1 MNRRWCKLAPVVR
14 GAKAWNFRFGS
25 QEVEGEGYMRLKL
38 DLEVWEASFSA
49 PLGRVALL
57 LCNFCRPMLCISAAY
72 AVMRCL
78 YVYVCLSVC
87 PSRSWIVSKW
97 INVSLKIFHHRVYS
111 TRHSSSS
118 IPNVMAIFRRN
129 PPPLPNGGVECR
141 WGRHAEITILNQY
154 LASVRAVKRSSGR
167 CSTLSCDEP
176 RRVYNTSRWWAAEFV
191 DGGKQR
197 RVYDKKPQRYA
208 EDNVTQWL
216 IWNLSN
222 NNERLRTSYF
232 VEANY
237 WRTQSIAR
245 PLCNSRATCF
255 IPNNMS
261 CYFTILLFFD
271 SLICLIWMWTRN
283 VLLHPIAR
291 RLYAMSMSFCLSV
304 CLFVRLSVPAC
315 EIYGCGVHTSFVNDV
330 Q

>member
-1 MNRRWCKLAPVVR
+1 MNRRWCKLAQVVR

-87 PSRSWIVSKW
+87 PSRSWIVSKR

-129 PPPLPNGGVECR
+129 PPPPSLTGASSAGGVGMQKSRFWTNIWLQCVL
-141 WGRHAEITILNQY
+141 WSVPAAGAVHLAATNHAEFITLVAGERPSLLMVENN
-154 LASVRAVKRSSGR
+154 
-167 CSTLSCDEP
+167 DE
-176 RRVYNTSRWWAAEFV
+176 
-191 DGGKQR
+191 
-197 RVYDKKPQRYA
+197 VYDKPK
-208 EDNVTQWL
+208 TT
-216 IWNLSN
+216 
-222 NNERLRTSYF
+222 LRS
-232 VEANY
+232 
-237 WRTQSIAR
+237 
-245 PLCNSRATCF
+245 
-255 IPNNMS
+255 
-261 CYFTILLFFD
+261 
-271 SLICLIWMWTRN
+271 
-283 VLLHPIAR
+283 
-291 RLYAMSMSFCLSV
+291 
-304 CLFVRLSVPAC
+304 
-315 EIYGCGVHTSFVNDV
+315 G
-330 Q
+330 